1 MSILSQTQAA
11 SFKGAPF
18 LMSDDRTEGG
28 RKTVTHE
35 FPNRDIREVEDLGK
49 MQKKFSITGIIHDG
63 KDGGYF
69 ARRDALIS
77 ALESEGPGQL
87 VHPFFGTLNV
97 ALTNYTLSQ
106 GFRDLSRAFFTMSFE
121 VQEEAVGLTVSD
133 TVGSKSAASVASGT
147 RVQDILVANIAEN
160 FEIGRFFGLNFT
172 DAESIISEILGVYD
186 DNLSV
191 LNTNPIQL
199 NDFFLTLNDFKD
211 NLRSLIN
218 NPFNLASQF
227 NALFNQNAQL
237 GITPSN
243 QILISEKLFNFQSQ
257 FADVPTTTVQR
268 AQRQNNRDIIQTAVK
283 TVSLKD
289 EYIESQNL
297 EFQTDVQVDQ
307 RQAALE
313 ERFEELNE
321 TFETKPAALPDELF
335 SELQI
340 LRNLTREFF
349 DDQRLQTFRITDFS
363 TPDVP
368 ATVLSHRLYG
378 TTENTEALVDLNESN
393 NPTFLGG
400 DLKILSA

>member
-28 RKTVTHE
+28 RKTVSHE
-35 FPNRDIREVEDLGK
+35 FPNRDTREVEDLGK

-77 ALESEGPGQL
+77 ALESEGPGAL

-106 GFRDLSRAFFTMSFE
+106 GFSDLSRAVFTMGFE

-147 RVQDILVANIAEN
+147 RVQDILITNIANN
-160 FEIGRFFGLNFT
+160 FNIGRFFALNFT
-172 DAESIISEILGVYD
+172 DAESIISELLGVYD

-191 LNTNPIQL
+191 LNTNPDQL
-199 NDFFLTLNDFKD
+199 NDFFVTLNDFKD
-211 NLRSLIN
+211 NLRPLIN
-218 NPFNLASQF
+218 NPSNLASQF
-227 NALFNQNAQL
+227 DTLFDQNAQL

-297 EFQTDVQVDQ
+297 EYQTDVQVDQ

-313 ERFEELNE
+313 ERFEELSE
-321 TFETKPAALPDELF
+321 TYETKPQALPDELF
-335 SELQI
+335 AELQI

-349 DDQRLQTFRITDFS
+349 DDQRLQAFRITDFS
-363 TPDVP
+363 SPDVP

-378 TTENTEALVDLNESN
+378 TTENTEALVELNESN

>member
-1 MSILSQTQAA
+1 MSILNQTQAA

-18 LMSDDRTEGG
+18 LMRDDRTQGG

-35 FPNRDIREVEDLGK
+35 FPNRDTREVEDLGK
-49 MQKKFSITGIIHDG
+49 MQKSFSITGIIHDG
-63 KDGGYF
+63 KQGEYF

-97 ALTNYTLSQ
+97 ALINYTLSQ
-106 GFRDLSRAFFTMSFE
+106 GFTDIGRAVFTMSFE
-121 VQEEAVGLTVSD
+121 VQEEAIGLTPSD
-133 TVGSKSAASVASGT
+133 TVGSKAAASVASGT

-160 FEIGRFFGLNFT
+160 FEIGRFFALNFT
-172 DAESIISEILGVYD
+172 DAESIISEVLGVYN

-191 LNTNPIQL
+191 LNTDPDQL

-211 NLRSLIN
+211 NLRPLIN
-218 NPFNLASQF
+218 NPTNLASQF
-227 NALFNQNAQL
+227 DTLFDQNAQL

-243 QILISEKLFNFQSQ
+243 QILISEKLFNFDSQ
-257 FADVPTTTVQR
+257 FADVPITTVQR

-283 TVSLKD
+283 TVALKD

-297 EFQTDVQVDQ
+297 EYQTDVQVDQ
-307 RQAALE
+307 RQSALE
-313 ERFEELNE
+313 ERFQELNE
-321 TFETKPAALPDELF
+321 IFETKPKALPDEMF
-335 SELQI
+335 AEMQV

-349 DDQRLQTFRITDFS
+349 DDQRLQAFRITDFS
-363 TPDVP
+363 SPDVP